1 MRRDTI
7 FYQIFQQLPTLLFE
21 LIAEP
26 PETADQY
33 TFDAI
38 EVKETS
44 FRMDGVFMPP
54 SPAGIVYFCEVQF
67 QTDELL
73 YERMNAE
80 IGVFVYRNRAQFSD
94 WAAIAIYPSRK
105 VEQSRLETVRELL
118 ESGRITR
125 IYLDEL
131 GKIETSPMG

>member
-7 FYQIFQQLPTLLFE
+7 FYQIFQQLPILLFE

-26 PETADQY
+26 PEAADQY

-80 IGVFVYRNRAQFSD
+80 IGVFVYRNRVQFSD
-94 WAAIAIYPSRK
+94 WAAVAIYPSRK
-105 VEQSRLETVRELL
+105 VEQS
-118 ESGRITR
+118 
-125 IYLDEL
+125 
-131 GKIETSPMG
+131 